1 MQKLIEQKLQELK
14 ANFPENPEFRSWL
27 SKSDIWGWIHGSFRI
42 EGRPVDR
49 SAAVDLVEGRIREEM
64 PLSSYAF
71 VQNYQSVYADMKA
84 CIYMQT
90 SLTPE
95 LICRWAKMLQGLSE
109 DTPDEDLYRK
119 NRAIVYE
126 WELIPVEED
135 KVRSGVK
142 SLVKQYNRSLENPD
156 MDPLERASIFHLQL
170 LKLYPFG
177 EETLTAALAVLM
189 FSLLQQELPIPELT
203 VDDRAYNTLV
213 ADFVD
218 SGSAE
223 PFTRMLERS
232 VYNRLETVV
241 SLAKQAKE
249 NE

>member
-1 MQKLIEQKLQELK
+1 MQQLIEQKVQELK
-14 ANFPENPEFRSWL
+14 ENFPENPEFRSWL
-27 SKSDIWGWIHGSFRI
+27 SKSDIWGWIHGAFRV
-42 EGRPVDR
+42 EGRAIAR
-49 SAAVDLVEGRIREEM
+49 EAAVDLVEGRIREEM

-71 VQNYQSVYADMKA
+71 VQNYRDVYSDMKS
-84 CIYMQT
+84 CIHMQT

-95 LICRWAKMLQGLSE
+95 LICRWAKMLQGLPE
-109 DTPDEDLYRK
+109 DTPDEALFRK

-135 KVRSGVK
+135 KVRSGLK
-142 SLVKQYNRSLENPD
+142 SLVKQYNRSMETRTIA
-156 MDPLERASIFHLQL
+156 PLERAAIFHLEL

-177 EETLTAALAVLM
+177 AETPTTALAVLM
-189 FSLLQQELPIPELT
+189 FCLLQQELPIPELT
-203 VDDRAYNTLV
+203 VDDRAYNSLV

-218 SGSAE
+218 SGNAE
-223 PFTRMLERS
+223 PFARMLERS